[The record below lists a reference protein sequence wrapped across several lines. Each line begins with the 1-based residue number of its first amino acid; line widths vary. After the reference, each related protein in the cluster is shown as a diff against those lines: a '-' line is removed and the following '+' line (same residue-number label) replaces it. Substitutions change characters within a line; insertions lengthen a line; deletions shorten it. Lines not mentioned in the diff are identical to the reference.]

1 MTHKNM
7 SAVSGFIRS
16 FTLIELLVVI
26 AIIAIL
32 ASMLLP
38 ALGKARQK
46 AYAIK
51 CASNLKQVAM
61 CNLFYANDYDGFAP
75 AEYYDYFGRP
85 SRVTWVYF
93 LRDANKY
100 IPLVGP
106 KSGTPDPDSL
116 LACPAEKGAVASGY
130 PSTNYG
136 ITCTMDDV
144 AVDAKYTSK
153 SGGKSWVM
161 DSASR
166 SLVKVDTISRS
177 SAVGMFSDTIVD
189 SYRFAVNN
197 TSYADAFRHQ
207 DAINIAYW
215 DGHVGN
221 MKLVGFPS
229 YVRYSD
235 TEWLSPWF
243 YNN

>member
-1 MTHKNM
+1 MNSKNNKHNEK
-7 SAVSGFIRS
+7 F

-51 CASNLKQVAM
+51 CAGSLKQVAM
-61 CNLFYANDYDGFAP
+61 CNLFYANDYDDFAP
-75 AEYYDYFGRP
+75 AEYYDNFGNA
-85 SRVTWVYF
+85 SKSTWVSF
-93 LRDANKY
+93 LRDKNNY

-106 KSGTPDPDSL
+106 KAGTPDSDSL
-116 LACPAEKGAVASGY
+116 LACPAEKGKVGNGY
-130 PSTNYG
+130 PSTNFG
-136 ITCTMDDV
+136 INSTMDDV

-153 SGGKSWVM
+153 SGKKFWVM
-161 DSASR
+161 DKASR
-166 SLVKVDTISRS
+166 SLVKVGTIGRAST
-177 SAVGMFSDTIVD
+177 VGMFADTIINN
-189 SYRFAVNN
+189 YKFAENN
-197 TSYADAFRHQ
+197 TTYAEAFRHQ
-207 DAINIAYW
+207 NAINIAYW

-243 YNN
+243 YK